1 MAKNLEIGKR
11 LKISKAQSNMLG
23 AVAGAS
29 IILGMSLVL
38 GVYFLKYI
46 RYNAAVVSAK
56 DEAIQSYS
64 NAIRDYG
71 VCKKPRGRVYSSS
84 ELKNCDPNNV
94 RVGEVPGTLRYNVM
108 VNMAQNEDL
117 ESVARDGLSICT
129 DPNTNE
135 NYTYDQLYSRYETAT
150 NDDDKAAYLTIF
162 GLCSSLR
169 AIPDAL
175 PATKNELALM
185 ASLDKIFKASNW
197 EPDTMSPGGDGES
210 LVDGL
215 GAISVNLSV
224 HTYSETTIKVLQNLE
239 KSIREININTASIE
253 WSTGDQLNLNASAT
267 AYYTEPG
274 ALEEGLITVRGN
286 GKITKAGGTT
296 EE

>member
-1 MAKNLEIGKR
+1 MAKAKDSAIGKR

-29 IILGMSLVL
+29 IVLGASLVL
-38 GVYFLKYI
+38 GVYFLKLI

-56 DEAIQSYS
+56 DDAIQSYS
-64 NAIRDYG
+64 DAIKDYG
-71 VCKKPRGRVYSSS
+71 VCKKPRGKTYSKS
-84 ELKNCDPNNV
+84 ELDKCDPNEI
-94 RVGEVPGTLRYNVM
+94 RVGEVPNTLRYNVM

-117 ESVARDGLSICT
+117 ESVARNGLSVCV

-135 NYTYDQLYSRYETAT
+135 KYSYEQLYSRYENAT
-150 NDDDKAAYLTIF
+150 SAEDKAAYLEIF

-185 ASLDKIFKASNW
+185 ASLDKIFKTSNW
-197 EPDTMSPGGDGES
+197 EPDTMSPGGDGEG
-210 LVDGL
+210 LVEGM
-215 GAISVNLSV
+215 GAINVNLSV
-224 HTYSETTIKVLQNLE
+224 HTYSETTIKVLRNLE

-253 WSTGDQLNLNASAT
+253 WNSGDQLNLNASAT

-274 ALEEGLITVRGN
+274 VLNEGLITVKGN
-286 GKITKAGGTT
+286 GKITKTKG
-296 EE
+296 E

>member
-1 MAKNLEIGKR
+1 MAKQIEIGKR
-11 LKISKAQSNMLG
+11 LKISKAQSNMLA

-56 DEAIQSYS
+56 DDAIQSYS

-71 VCKKPRGRVYSSS
+71 VCKKPRGRTYSDR
-84 ELKNCDPNNV
+84 ELKQCEPNEIRAND
-94 RVGEVPGTLRYNVM
+94 VPNTLRYNVM
-108 VNMAQNEDL
+108 VTMAQNEDL
-117 ESVARDGLSICT
+117 ESVARDGLSVCV

-135 NYTYDQLYSRYETAT
+135 NYTYEQLYSRYENAT
-150 NDDDKAAYLTIF
+150 DAETKAANLEIF

-185 ASLDKIFKASNW
+185 ASLDKIFKLSSW
-197 EPDTMSPGGDGES
+197 VPDSMSPGGDGES
-210 LVDGL
+210 TIQGL

-224 HTYSETTIKVLQNLE
+224 HTYSNVTIKVLQNLE

-253 WSTGDQLNLNASAT
+253 WSAGDQLNLNANAT

-274 ALEEGLITVRGN
+274 TLNEGLVTVKGN
-286 GKITKAGGTT
+286 GKITKSGGS
-296 EE
+296 E